1 MSLITKNEFEQIIS
15 DPSSNYQFP
24 QDVLLD
30 ERLSREQKIAIL
42 KQWAFDE
49 RELEVAEEENM
60 QATNDADT
68 SPLLDDIIRALHDL
82 GADETISKLRASK
95 QGGI

>member
-1 MSLITKNEFEQIIS
+1 MSTITKDEFERIIS
-15 DPSSNYQFP
+15 DPSSSYEFP

-30 ERLSREQKIAIL
+30 ERLSREEKIVVL

-60 QATNDADT
+60 RGDSA
-68 SPLLDDIIRALHDL
+68 PLVLDQIMIILHQI
-82 GADETISKLRASK
+82 EQSK
-95 QGGI
+95 

>member
-1 MSLITKNEFEQIIS
+1 MSFITKNEFEQIIS
-15 DPSSNYQFP
+15 DPSSNYQVP
-24 QDVLLD
+24 QNVLLD

-60 QATNDADT
+60 RGDST
-68 SPLLDDIIRALHDL
+68 PLVLDQILIALHQI
-82 GADETISKLRASK
+82 EQTK
-95 QGGI
+95 